1 VSFDVIKQTVE
12 DTQRH
17 LRESEEAA
25 WRAAFRPHGVIVT
38 ALLRVDFDLS
48 SASDTFLAQ
57 ALDGLRQML
66 GFSIGVPLQRDR
78 HCLT

>member
-1 VSFDVIKQTVE
+1 VARRFQTARRHCYRKTNTSTHLCGRPLGVE
-12 DTQRH
+12 
-17 LRESEEAA
+17 
-25 WRAAFRPHGVIVT
+25 